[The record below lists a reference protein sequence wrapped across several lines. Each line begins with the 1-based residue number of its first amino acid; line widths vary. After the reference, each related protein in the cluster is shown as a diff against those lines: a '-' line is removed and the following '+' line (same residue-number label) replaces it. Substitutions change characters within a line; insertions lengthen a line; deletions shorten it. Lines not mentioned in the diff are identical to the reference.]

1 MALRRFLQNRDGGVG
16 PMLALAAI
24 PLFGFMGAAV
34 DFSRAASVRTAM
46 QTALDAT
53 ALMLSKDAQ
62 NLTST
67 VLSQKASDYFNA
79 NFNRTD
85 ANDIQV
91 TQTFSAPQQGSF
103 TLKVTGSGNIKTM
116 FTKLLG
122 QSQINFSAS
131 SEVSWGMKRLNIA
144 LALDNTGS
152 MASSNKMTQLKIAA
166 HNLLNTL
173 QNSEKEP
180 GDVKVA
186 IIPFAVGVNV
196 GTSNYNASWIS
207 WTDWDEENGTCSN
220 TNYDTKDECLDANK
234 TWTPKSHSSYWN
246 GCVKDRDQNNDVNAT
261 PTGSGSSTKYRAKQ
275 LSNCPVSMMT
285 LTNNWSSLHSKVDA
299 MTPTGNTNVTIGL
312 QMAWQ
317 ALSPV
322 APFYA
327 PAEEPDLEKVII
339 LLTDGENTQNRWSTS
354 TSTIDARTQKVCDN
368 LKATNIKVY
377 TVRVIDGNATL
388 LKNCATKPSMMYY
401 DVDTAVELNNVFGSI
416 AQNLANLRIS
426 K

>member
-24 PLFGFMGAAV
+24 PLFGFVGAAV

-62 NLTST
+62 T
-67 VLSQKASDYFNA
+67 LSGAQLEQKATLYFNS
-79 NFNRTD
+79 NFSRPEAQNVQ
-85 ANDIQV
+85 I
-91 TQTFSAPQQGSF
+91 TQQFTAPAVGSF
-103 TLKVTGSGNIKTM
+103 TLKVSGSGTIQTV

-122 QSQINFSAS
+122 QSQISFSAS
-131 SEVSWGMKRLNIA
+131 AEVTWGMKKLNLA

-152 MASSNKMTQLKIAA
+152 MASSGKMTQLKVAA

-173 QNSEKEP
+173 QAAAKQP
-180 GDVKVA
+180 DDVKVS

-196 GTSNYNASWIS
+196 GTGNAGASWIS
-207 WTDWDEENGTCSN
+207 WSDWDDENGTCSS
-220 TNYDTKDECLDANK
+220 TSYTTKSDCLSHGK
-234 TWTPKSHSSYWN
+234 TWTPKSHTTYWN
-246 GCVKDRDQNNDVNAT
+246 GCVNDRDQNNDVTAT
-261 PTGSGSSTKYRAKQ
+261 PTGSGSSTKYRAQQ
-275 LSNCPVSMMT
+275 LPNCPVSMMT
-285 LTNNWSSLHSKVDA
+285 LTNDWTGLHSKIDA

-312 QMAWQ
+312 QMAWMTV
-317 ALSPV
+317 SPN

-327 PAEEPDLEKVII
+327 PAEADDLEKVII
-339 LLTDGENTQNRWSTS
+339 LLTDGQNTQNRWSTTQS
-354 TSTIDARTQKVCDN
+354 SIDARTQKVCDN

-377 TVRVIDGNATL
+377 TIRVIDGNATL

-401 DVDTAVELNNVFGSI
+401 DVDAAIELNTVFGAI
-416 AQNLANLRIS
+416 AQTLANLRIS

>member
-122 QSQINFSAS
+122 QSQINFSA
-131 SEVSWGMKRLNIA
+131 
-144 LALDNTGS
+144 
-152 MASSNKMTQLKIAA
+152 
-166 HNLLNTL
+166 
-173 QNSEKEP
+173 
-180 GDVKVA
+180 
-186 IIPFAVGVNV
+186 
-196 GTSNYNASWIS
+196 
-207 WTDWDEENGTCSN
+207 
-220 TNYDTKDECLDANK
+220 
-234 TWTPKSHSSYWN
+234 
-246 GCVKDRDQNNDVNAT
+246 
-261 PTGSGSSTKYRAKQ
+261 
-275 LSNCPVSMMT
+275 
-285 LTNNWSSLHSKVDA
+285 
-299 MTPTGNTNVTIGL
+299 
-312 QMAWQ
+312 
-317 ALSPV
+317 
-322 APFYA
+322 
-327 PAEEPDLEKVII
+327 
-339 LLTDGENTQNRWSTS
+339 
-354 TSTIDARTQKVCDN
+354 
-368 LKATNIKVY
+368 
-377 TVRVIDGNATL
+377 
-388 LKNCATKPSMMYY
+388 
-401 DVDTAVELNNVFGSI
+401 
-416 AQNLANLRIS
+416 
-426 K
+426 